1 MKTDQPKKH
10 SAKDSNEEPSNT
22 KRHGYIIAAF
32 VIVWIPVLLLTFA
45 IIVMLVNTTIIHAD
59 DWNKKGNIA
68 LYDSIVTT
76 PMRGEI
82 YASDGSIL
90 ATNLNYYNVA
100 IDFKTP
106 RFDII
111 AYNRGIDSLADS
123 LAYYYKNRTREEWK
137 DMLKAPLEKKRSQRS
152 SCYTLVRKVPAK
164 EVERIRNFPFF
175 RTSPNTNKTG
185 FKKDK
190 VIVRTYPFGDMAKLS
205 IGRVGEIDEP
215 GDSVKRN
222 RPIVRGVSGLERAL
236 DSLLYGKEGVAYKE
250 MMTKHAAYYGRRDP
264 VNGYGVTTTIDI
276 TMQDILEQE
285 LGSMLL
291 ECQAKWG
298 TAIIM
303 DVETG
308 DIKAISN
315 LEPDTIHG
323 GLVEAMNRT
332 VLAYEPGSTMK
343 VFSMA
348 VAINEGYAF
357 PINRVYQIGRAYSY
371 LGHTIP
377 DTHSPAELRV
387 SQFMAYS
394 SNIGMVK
401 LSMPN
406 YQDDPNKFRE
416 NLRKLG
422 VFEKFNT
429 GIARE
434 RRPYIPTLQNNKG
447 GRLSL
452 SRMVFGYN
460 VMMPPLYTCAF
471 YNAIANGGKFVRPR
485 LVKGLKLPDGT
496 DSIIPVSY
504 IREQML
510 TPEKNEVLKQ
520 MLHDV
525 VWAEGGTAPRLKDD
539 IIEIAGKT
547 GTCNIALERPPKK
560 YDKDGNELPQ
570 PPFKGGYMKGHNR
583 VTFCGFFPY
592 SHPKYTVLV
601 MFEDPRGVAKGP
613 QYNCGQ
619 VLKNVA
625 YKLYSRGMLDNE
637 SDYMAAGS
645 ANDNSPTIYAS
656 HNSKRSATLC
666 REYGITHPRVIS
678 PPAITTRPSAVPD
691 VRGLGVREAVVIL
704 ETAGLN
710 VRFTGSGY
718 VSSQSIAPGTL
729 VAPGEKITLNLIQF

>member
-1 MKTDQPKKH
+1 MKSKKSGRH
-10 SAKDSNEEPSNT
+10 TINKIEEGN
-22 KRHGYIIAAF
+22 KERNGYIFGAF
-32 VIVWIPVLLLTFA
+32 TIVWICVLALTAA

-59 DWNKKGNIA
+59 DWNNKGNVT

-82 YASDGSIL
+82 YSSDGSLL

-100 IDFKTP
+100 IDFRTP

-111 AYNRGIDSLADS
+111 AYSRGVDSLADS
-123 LAYYYKNRTREEWK
+123 MARYYPVRTRKEWDEYLRK
-137 DMLKAPLEKKRSQRS
+137 PLELKRSKRS
-152 SCYTLVRKVPAK
+152 SNFTLVRKVPAK
-164 EVERIRNFPFF
+164 EFERIRNFPFF
-175 RTSPNTNKTG
+175 KTSTNSNKTG
-185 FKKDK
+185 LKKDK
-190 VIVRTYPFGDMAKLS
+190 VIVRAYPFGDMAKLS
-205 IGRVGEIDEP
+205 IGRVGEVSDP
-215 GDSVKRN
+215 RDSVKRN
-222 RPIVRGVSGLERAL
+222 RPVVRGISGLERAL

-250 MMTKHAAYYGRRDP
+250 MMTKHVAYYGRRDP

-276 TMQDILEQE
+276 TMQDILEEE

-291 ECQAKWG
+291 ECNAKWA
-298 TAIIM
+298 TAILM
-303 DVETG
+303 EVETG

-348 VAINEGYAF
+348 VALNEGYAF
-357 PINRVYQIGRAYSY
+357 PIDRVYEIGRAYSY

-377 DTHSPAELRV
+377 DTHSPATLKV

-401 LSMPN
+401 LSMPH

-416 NLRKLG
+416 NLRTLG

-471 YNAIANGGKFVRPR
+471 YNAIANDGKFVRPR

-510 TPEKNEVLKQ
+510 TPEKNAVLKQ

-539 IIEIAGKT
+539 IIEIGGKT
-547 GTCNIALERPPKK
+547 GTCNIAIERPPKQ
-560 YDKDGNELPQ
+560 YDKDGNEIPQ

-592 SHPKYTVLV
+592 NKPKYTCLV
-601 MFEDPRGVAKGP
+601 MFEDPRGAIKGP
-613 QYNCGQ
+613 QYNCGM
-619 VLKNVA
+619 VLKHLA
-625 YKLYSRGMLDNE
+625 HKLYSRGLLDNE
-637 SDYMAAGS
+637 SDYLASGS
-645 ANDNSPTIYAS
+645 ANDNSPTLYAS
-656 HNSKRSATLC
+656 HNDRRSAILC
-666 REYGITHPRVIS
+666 QEYGITHPRIIT
-678 PPAITTRPSAVPD
+678 PPLLAKNPSAVPD
-691 VRGLGVREAVVIL
+691 VRGLGIREAVVIL

-710 VRFTGSGY
+710 VKFDGAGY
-718 VSSQSIAPGTL
+718 VTTQSIAPGTL
-729 VAPGEKITLNLIQF
+729 VAPGERISLKLTQF

>member
-1 MKTDQPKKH
+1 
-10 SAKDSNEEPSNT
+10 
-22 KRHGYIIAAF
+22 
-32 VIVWIPVLLLTFA
+32 
-45 IIVMLVNTTIIHAD
+45 
-59 DWNKKGNIA
+59 
-68 LYDSIVTT
+68 
-76 PMRGEI
+76 
-82 YASDGSIL
+82 
-90 ATNLNYYNVA
+90 
-100 IDFKTP
+100 
-106 RFDII
+106 
-111 AYNRGIDSLADS
+111 
-123 LAYYYKNRTREEWK
+123 
-137 DMLKAPLEKKRSQRS
+137 
-152 SCYTLVRKVPAK
+152 LVRKVPAK
-164 EVERIRNFPFF
+164 EFERIRNFPFF
-175 RTSPNTNKTG
+175 KTSTNSNKTG
-185 FKKDK
+185 LKKDK
-190 VIVRTYPFGDMAKLS
+190 VIVRAYPFGDMAKLS
-205 IGRVGEIDEP
+205 IGRVGEVSDP
-215 GDSVKRN
+215 RDSVKRN
-222 RPIVRGVSGLERAL
+222 RPVVRGISGLERAL

-250 MMTKHAAYYGRRDP
+250 MMTKHVAYYGRRDP

-276 TMQDILEQE
+276 TMQDILEEE

-291 ECQAKWG
+291 ECNAKWA
-298 TAIIM
+298 TAILM
-303 DVETG
+303 EVETG

-348 VAINEGYAF
+348 VALNEGYAF
-357 PINRVYQIGRAYSY
+357 PIDRVYEIGRAYSY

-377 DTHSPAELRV
+377 DTHSPATLKV

-401 LSMPN
+401 LSMPH

-471 YNAIANGGKFVRPR
+471 YNAIANDGKFVRPR

-510 TPEKNEVLKQ
+510 TPEKNAVLKQ

-539 IIEIAGKT
+539 IIEIGGKT
-547 GTCNIALERPPKK
+547 GTCNIAIERPPKQ
-560 YDKDGNELPQ
+560 YDKDGNEIPQ

-592 SHPKYTVLV
+592 NKPKYTCLV
-601 MFEDPRGVAKGP
+601 MFEDPRGAIKGP
-613 QYNCGQ
+613 QYNCGM
-619 VLKNVA
+619 VLKHLA
-625 YKLYSRGMLDNE
+625 HKLYSRGLLDNE
-637 SDYMAAGS
+637 SDYLASGS
-645 ANDNSPTIYAS
+645 ANDNSPTLYAS
-656 HNSKRSATLC
+656 HNDRRSAILC
-666 REYGITHPRVIS
+666 QEYGITHPRIIT
-678 PPAITTRPSAVPD
+678 PPLLAKNPSAVPD
-691 VRGLGVREAVVIL
+691 VRGLGIREAVVIL

-710 VRFTGSGY
+710 VKFDGAGY
-718 VSSQSIAPGTL
+718 VTTQSIAPGTL
-729 VAPGEKITLNLIQF
+729 VAPGERISLKLTQF